1 MAENKPLWIDFNAGV
16 LLEGVSIDQ
25 LNERFIEYILRVAG
39 GEKVNTEKK
48 NFREISIFKTG
59 VTL

>member
-1 MAENKPLWIDFNAGV
+1 VENEAMEDAAERLITYLIGV
-16 LLEGVSIDQ
+16 A
-25 LNERFIEYILRVAG
+25 N

-48 NFREISIFKTG
+48 NFREIAIFKTG